1 MNVIDPTKDNLTEPL
16 SFKEI
21 LDGLDIFKDDYYKGL
36 SISKD
41 EDLEFHFKRQ
51 PNYCFVDSYFDVG
64 LKSWQANNE
73 RFLTRKMRETQ
84 VNFFLMKS
92 IYRTSNVLIFSQM
105 RLKAFFLRKKI
116 LNLLIQS
123 M

>member
-21 LDGLDIFKDDYYKGL
+21 LDGLDIFKDDYYRGL

-51 PNYCFVDSYFDVG
+51 PSCCFVDNYFDVG

-73 RFLTRKMRETQ
+73 SFLTRKMRETQ
-84 VNFFLMKS
+84 MKFFLMKS

-105 RLKAFFLRKKI
+105 RLKAFFVRKKI